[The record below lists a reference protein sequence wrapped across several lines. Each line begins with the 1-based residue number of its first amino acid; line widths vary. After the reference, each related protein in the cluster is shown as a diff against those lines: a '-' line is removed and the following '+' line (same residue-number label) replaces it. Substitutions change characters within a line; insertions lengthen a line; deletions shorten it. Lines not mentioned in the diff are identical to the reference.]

1 MNKVLKKALG
11 FASALVLMAVM
22 VLAASPV
29 QASDVDTRIQ
39 ALERELAQLKQNQE
53 SALAAEMMVP
63 TAEEAA
69 AAAKAAAAADA
80 AAKAEAAAK
89 AAAAAAAKAAAA
101 AATAA
106 AKPGDVTTKAAATAA
121 NAAKAAAAE
130 ALATKAAARAA
141 MDPPMPPSFSYGAGK
156 GLTIAAA
163 DNNWSIKFTQRLQV
177 YHSIWL
183 SNEDPE
189 AGYQNLELRPRR
201 FRPTINV
208 SSQQGFYAV
217 TWLLNKGGDGET
229 FGGDGYI
236 NFDKLNPW
244 LPSFGW
250 GYSPS
255 FAGNTQAGAFRTED
269 APLLDGLAIGGQQ
282 DGSFVLSWTKLPGM
296 GISKISHLQLAWG
309 QDNQAEA
316 STGDDGNSV
325 GFALG
330 LNPLAQAEGMG
341 GLSISSLSYSF
352 GYQNHTDTTR
362 GVSATATVS
371 ARPPTLISIGAA
383 KADHTYMSH
392 GVGWSPLQWLSL
404 SANYATYERET
415 GGSVDV
421 EATDVRL
428 AAQVWLWGPKSGMMG
443 GSKSEG
449 GISVAPLYSAAD
461 VDYDGGSSDVTN
473 TGVAV
478 VYNVPGGWMQIHG
491 VFDTYGC
498 EGACPGA
505 DFAAV
510 AEDGDDSFNVFTM
523 IIEYKF

>member
-53 SALAAEMMVP
+53 SALAAEMKGP
-63 TAEEAA
+63 SF
-69 AAAKAAAAADA
+69 KY
-80 AAKAEAAAK
+80 
-89 AAAAAAAKAAAA
+89 
-101 AATAA
+101 
-106 AKPGDVTTKAAATAA
+106 KPG
-121 NAAKAAAAE
+121 
-130 ALATKAAARAA
+130 
-141 MDPPMPPSFSYGAGK
+141 G

-163 DNNWSIKFTQRLQV
+163 DNNWSIRFTQRLQV
-177 YHSIWL
+177 YHTIWL
-183 SNEDPE
+183 SNENPE
-189 AGYQNLELRPRR
+189 AGYQNLELRMRR

-217 TWLLNKGGDGET
+217 TWLLNNGSDGT
-229 FGGDGYI
+229 AFGGDGYI

-255 FAGNTQAGAFRTED
+255 FSGNTQAGAFRTED
-269 APLLDGLAIGGQQ
+269 SPLLDGLGIGGQQ
-282 DGSFVLSWTKLPGM
+282 DGSFVLSWKKLPGM

-309 QDNQAEA
+309 QDNQSEVDA
-316 STGDDGNSV
+316 GDDGNSV

-330 LNPLAQAEGMG
+330 LKPLAKAKGMG
-341 GLSISSLSYSF
+341 GLSVSSVSYSF
-352 GYQNHTDTTR
+352 GYQAHSDTSSGLR
-362 GVSATATVS
+362 
-371 ARPPTLISIGAA
+371 ARTPNLANRPTLINTGSTN
-383 KADHTYMSH
+383 ADTTYMSH
-392 GVGWSPLQWLSL
+392 GVGWSPLKWLSL

-415 GGSVDV
+415 DGSVDI

-428 AAQVWLWGPKSGMMG
+428 AARVWLWGPKSGMMG
-443 GSKSEG
+443 GSKGEG
-449 GISVAPLYSAAD
+449 GVYVAPLYSAAD
-461 VDYDGGSSDVTN
+461 IDYDGGSSDVTN

-478 VYNVPGGWMQIHG
+478 VYNVPGGWMQIHS
-491 VFDTYGC
+491 VWDTFGC

-505 DFAAV
+505 NFAAV
-510 AEDGDDSFNVFTM
+510 AEDGEDSFNTFTFV
-523 IIEYKF
+523 IEYKF

>member
-53 SALAAEMMVP
+53 SALAAEMKGP
-63 TAEEAA
+63 SF
-69 AAAKAAAAADA
+69 KY
-80 AAKAEAAAK
+80 
-89 AAAAAAAKAAAA
+89 
-101 AATAA
+101 
-106 AKPGDVTTKAAATAA
+106 KPG
-121 NAAKAAAAE
+121 
-130 ALATKAAARAA
+130 
-141 MDPPMPPSFSYGAGK
+141 G

-163 DNNWSIKFTQRLQV
+163 DNNWSIRFTQRLQV
-177 YHSIWL
+177 YHTVWL
-183 SNEDPE
+183 SNENPE
-189 AGYQNLELRPRR
+189 AGYQNLELRMRR

-217 TWLLNKGGDGET
+217 TWLLNNGSDGT
-229 FGGDGYI
+229 AFGGDGYI

-250 GYSPS
+250 GFSPS
-255 FAGNTQAGAFRTED
+255 FSGNTQAGAFRTED
-269 APLLDGLAIGGQQ
+269 SPVLDGLGIGGQQ
-282 DGSFVLSWTKLPGM
+282 DGSFVLSWKKLPGM

-309 QDNQAEA
+309 QDNQSEVDA
-316 STGDDGNSV
+316 GDDGNSV

-330 LNPLAQAEGMG
+330 LKPLAQAKGMG

-352 GYQNHTDTTR
+352 GYQAHTDTSSGLR
-362 GVSATATVS
+362 
-371 ARPPTLISIGAA
+371 ARTPNLANRPTLINTGSTN
-383 KADHTYMSH
+383 ADTTYMSH
-392 GVGWSPLQWLSL
+392 GVGWSPLKWLSL

-415 GGSVDV
+415 DGAVDV
-421 EATDVRL
+421 EATDIRL
-428 AAQVWLWGPKSGMMG
+428 AARVWLWGPKSGMMG
-443 GSKSEG
+443 GSKGEG
-449 GISVAPLYSAAD
+449 GIYVAPLYSAAD

-478 VYNVPGGWMQIHG
+478 VYNVPGGWMQVHG
-491 VFDTYGC
+491 VFDTFGC

-505 DFAAV
+505 NFAAV
-510 AEDGDDSFNVFTM
+510 AEDGDDSFNTFTIVM
-523 IIEYKF
+523 EYKF

>member
-11 FASALVLMAVM
+11 FAGALGLAAAM

-53 SALAAEMMVP
+53 SALAAEMKGP
-63 TAEEAA
+63 SF
-69 AAAKAAAAADA
+69 KY
-80 AAKAEAAAK
+80 
-89 AAAAAAAKAAAA
+89 
-101 AATAA
+101 
-106 AKPGDVTTKAAATAA
+106 KPG
-121 NAAKAAAAE
+121 
-130 ALATKAAARAA
+130 
-141 MDPPMPPSFSYGAGK
+141 G

-163 DNNWSIKFTQRLQV
+163 DNNWSIRFTQRLQV
-177 YHSIWL
+177 YHTLWL
-183 SNEDPE
+183 SNENAD
-189 AGYQNLELRPRR
+189 AGYQNLELRMRR

-208 SSQQGFYAV
+208 TSQQGFYAV
-217 TWLLNKGGDGET
+217 TWLLNDGGDGND

-255 FAGNTQAGAFRTED
+255 FKGNTQAGAFRTED
-269 APLLDGLAIGGQQ
+269 SPLLDGLGIGGQQ

-309 QDNQAEA
+309 QDNQPEDAQ
-316 STGDDGNSV
+316 GDNGNSV

-330 LNPLAQAEGMG
+330 LKPLAKAKGMG
-341 GLSISSLSYSF
+341 GLSISSLSYSV
-352 GYQNHTDTTR
+352 GYQRHTDTASR
-362 GVSATATVS
+362 VR
-371 ARPPTLISIGAA
+371 ARTPNLANRPTLIDISSTN
-383 KADHTYMSH
+383 ADTKYVSH
-392 GVGWSPLQWLSL
+392 GVGWSPLKWLSL
-404 SANYATYERET
+404 SANFATYERSPD
-415 GGSVDV
+415 GGDVDV
-421 EATDVRL
+421 EASDIRL
-428 AAQVWLWGPKSGMMG
+428 AARVWLWGPKSGMMG
-443 GSKSEG
+443 GSKGEG
-449 GISVAPLYSAAD
+449 GVYVAPLYSAAD

-491 VFDTYGC
+491 VWDTFGC

-505 DFAAV
+505 NFAAV
-510 AEDGDDSFNVFTM
+510 AEDGDDTFNTFTIVM
-523 IIEYKF
+523 EYKF